1 LTPEELEGIARRFF
15 ELVYI
20 RRDLTLASELL
31 AATFVD
37 HLTPLSSL
45 LTGPAEPN
53 ACFKA
58 LLDASDDLGVEIL
71 DLVTDG
77 QWVGI
82 RAHYSGTDTGGIYP
96 GMPARGRRFDVEG
109 IDVFAIDD
117 SGKFAEHI
125 GIVDLRGAMSQLGI
139 RSSGLL

>member
-1 LTPEELEGIARRFF
+1 MTPEELEGIARRFF

-20 RRDLTLASELL
+20 RRDLTQASELL
-31 AATFVD
+31 AETFVD
-37 HLTPLSSL
+37 HLPPPSSL
-45 LTGPAEPN
+45 LTGPAEPT
-53 ACFKA
+53 AHFKA
-58 LLDASDDLGVEIL
+58 LLDACDDLGVEIL

-96 GMPARGRRFDVEG
+96 GMPARRRRFDLEG

-125 GIVDLRGAMSQLGI
+125 GIVDLRDAMSQLGI
-139 RSSGLL
+139 SSSG